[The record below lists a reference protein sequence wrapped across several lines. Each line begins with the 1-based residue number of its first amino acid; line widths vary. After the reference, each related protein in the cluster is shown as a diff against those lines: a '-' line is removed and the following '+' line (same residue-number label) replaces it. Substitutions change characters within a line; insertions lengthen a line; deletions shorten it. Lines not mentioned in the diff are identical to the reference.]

1 MGTGTLKENDPPSC
15 HRNPISVNTTP
26 NYWCGEFVLRTSE
39 EVKVVENKLESKKA
53 REAKAEAA
61 QQAREAEAK
70 VSGCKSPW
78 FSSSSC
84 KGTGISKDSTTV
96 YPVDTTSSFLFC
108 DYYGQTT
115 LSAKLLDQL
124 QNEYKRHIKY
134 RADETSKDH
143 EEIISA
149 INSKRQNQISKA
161 VRDAIES
168 IPEFKGIAVNT
179 KTSTNYDGRV
189 NIEISFKIKRDQGS

>member
-1 MGTGTLKENDPPSC
+1 M
-15 HRNPISVNTTP
+15 
-26 NYWCGEFVLRTSE
+26 
-39 EVKVVENKLESKKA
+39 A
-53 REAKAEAA
+53 R
-61 QQAREAEAK
+61 Q
-70 VSGCKSPW
+70 
-78 FSSSSC
+78 
-84 KGTGISKDSTTV
+84 
-96 YPVDTTSSFLFC
+96 
-108 DYYGQTT
+108 

-143 EEIISA
+143 EDIISA

-189 NIEISFKIKRDQGS
+189 NIEISFKINEIKDPELEAALKKKREHCEMFREKYAELDRWRIESIKAGQVLPIDIPEIPKQEPPKYSCA